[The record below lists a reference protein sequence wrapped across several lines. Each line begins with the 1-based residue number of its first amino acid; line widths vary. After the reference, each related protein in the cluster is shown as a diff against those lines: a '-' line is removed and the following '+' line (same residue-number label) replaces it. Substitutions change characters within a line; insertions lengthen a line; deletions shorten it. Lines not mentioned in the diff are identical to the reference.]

1 MELLYGLALGWIYI
15 VLGVIV
21 LILAKMFKDFLT
33 PFGVDEELT
42 KKDNHAVGL
51 AIMGYFAGVVII
63 FLGASVGPDLLEDD
77 PTEFVRTAG
86 IDLLYALAGIIA
98 LNVGRLVVDKMVL
111 YKFSTIKEII
121 QDRNVGTGAVE
132 FGSYVATGLIIAGAI
147 HGEGGGVLSAL
158 AFFALGQGVLVIF
171 GGFYQWITRYD
182 IHNEIE
188 RDNVAAGVALG
199 GNMVAIGIILLKA
212 TSGDFIDW
220 TTNLVDF
227 TYFAVAGFV
236 TLMILRKVT
245 DWVLMPGT
253 TIAHEIATDQ
263 NLNAAWLESTVA
275 VGMASVIYFML

>member
-21 LILAKMFKDFLT
+21 LILAKMFKDLLT

-51 AIMGYFAGVVII
+51 AMMGYFAGVVII

-77 PTEFVRTAG
+77 PTEFVRIAG

-111 YKFSTIKEII
+111 YKFATVKEII

-158 AFFALGQGVLVIF
+158 AFLRWAR
-171 GGFYQWITRYD
+171 GFW
-182 IHNEIE
+182 
-188 RDNVAAGVALG
+188 
-199 GNMVAIGIILLKA
+199 
-212 TSGDFIDW
+212 
-220 TTNLVDF
+220 
-227 TYFAVAGFV
+227 
-236 TLMILRKVT
+236 
-245 DWVLMPGT
+245 
-253 TIAHEIATDQ
+253 
-263 NLNAAWLESTVA
+263 
-275 VGMASVIYFML
+275 